1 MSAVGDA
8 ADGEAVREALLGIE
22 GAFAAAR
29 RRRLEVVREVGKVA
43 PEARTLIEALLRRE
57 AADADAEASP
67 EARATAALREARAAA
82 QARAAL
88 PDGPAATRVA
98 ALLDHAEGTW
108 DWALDEAAA
117 RVAPLTGA
125 VASPAADYVTAL
137 RELRRAFTQLDE
149 GAVQAAVAHAET
161 ALARLE
167 QTLAG

>member
-1 MSAVGDA
+1 MSGGAGSDA
-8 ADGEAVREALLGIE
+8 ETVREALLGIE

-29 RRRLEVVREVGKVA
+29 KRRLEVIREVGKLVPDEKA
-43 PEARTLIEALLRRE
+43 LIEALLRRE
-57 AADADAEASP
+57 AADADPEASP

-88 PDGPAATRVA
+88 PDGQQSAQVA

-108 DWALDEAAA
+108 DWALDQAAA

-125 VASPAADYVTAL
+125 VAAPAADYVTAL